1 MKPKINLRK
10 GLDKCRGVKSYL
22 EFMQFLNFVLEGI
35 MDNQKKGNAF
45 SIAALVCGILGV
57 IGAFIPFV
65 TYVAWFIGIL
75 GIVFGALGMKR
86 SKETNTGSGLAIAGL
101 VLGIIGAVIGS
112 IGFIWLVI
120 LAALIAAA

>member
-10 GLDKCRGVKSYL
+10 GLDKCRGVKSYS

-45 SIAALVCGILGV
+45 SITALVCGILGV

-65 TYVAWFIGIL
+65 TYVAWLIGIL

-86 SKETNTGSGLAIAGL
+86 SKETNTGFGLAVAGL

-112 IGFIWLVI
+112 IGFIFLVI
-120 LAALIAAA
+120 LAALVTSA

>member
-1 MKPKINLRK
+1 
-10 GLDKCRGVKSYL
+10 
-22 EFMQFLNFVLEGI
+22 

-75 GIVFGALGMKR
+75 EIVFGALGMKR

-112 IGFIWLVI
+112 IGFIFLVI
-120 LAALIAAA
+120 LAVLVTAA

>member
-1 MKPKINLRK
+1 
-10 GLDKCRGVKSYL
+10 
-22 EFMQFLNFVLEGI
+22 

-45 SIAALVCGILGV
+45 SIVALVCGLLAV

-65 TYVAWFIGIL
+65 TYGAWIVGVL

-101 VLGIIGAVIGS
+101 VLGIIGTV
-112 IGFIWLVI
+112 IGFIGFICIVI
-120 LAALIAAA
+120 CASVAAAA

>member
-1 MKPKINLRK
+1 MS
-10 GLDKCRGVKSYL
+10 GGVKSYL

-45 SIAALVCGILGV
+45 SIVALVCGILAV

-65 TYVAWFIGIL
+65 TYGAWIVGVL

-86 SKETNTGSGLAIAGL
+86 SKETNTGYGLAVAGL
-101 VLGIIGAVIGS
+101 VLGIIGTV
-112 IGFIWLVI
+112 IGFIGFICIVI
-120 LAALIAAA
+120 CASVAAAA